1 MAMRILLLLA
11 RLDGEESRCIFLWPT
26 DIKSNRPIR
35 GENDDGLPD
44 LDARSGG
51 GIFSRLR
58 IKMATGLG
66 SGVEESGDSTEDLL
80 FDWRGKRGVAGNER
94 LPL

>member
-1 MAMRILLLLA
+1 MENSRDVFSFGQRISEPIDQSET
-11 RLDGEESRCIFLWPT
+11 RTTVGFRISTHEVEEGF
-26 DIKSNRPIR
+26 
-35 GENDDGLPD
+35 
-44 LDARSGG
+44 
-51 GIFSRLR
+51 FSRLR

-80 FDWRGKRGVAGNER
+80 FDWRGKRGVAGNDR